1 MIRVRNRQSGQ
12 EITLEGPKT
21 VHQLLK
27 ELNLVEGAVLVMRD
41 GELLTRDARLERE
54 DFVELIPVISG
65 G

>member
-1 MIRVRNRQSGQ
+1 MIRVRNRQSGH

-21 VHQLLK
+21 VYQLLK
-27 ELNLVEGAVLVMRD
+27 ELNLVEGAVLVMKD
-41 GELLTRDARLERE
+41 GELLTRDVRLERD